1 MANISETAVV
11 EKLSV
16 DPNFASACLEAVGE
30 VLRLTAGSDVRYQDN
45 DSPEG
50 PVEARGFQGKINL
63 TGEWRGEIT
72 VAVPY
77 SLAVL
82 LAARFVGCEPSELDD
97 GSVGE
102 GVGEIANQI
111 AGRVATM
118 LSHEDFRMGI
128 TIPDTVPTSEW
139 HLRPSPSHTVFRFEC
154 LNLPFLLIVS
164 AVCDNSHSERTEQ

>member
-1 MANISETAVV
+1 MSETAVV

-16 DPNFASACLEAVGE
+16 DPDLASVCLEAVSE
-30 VLRLTAGSDVRYQDN
+30 VLKLTAGSDVLYQDN
-45 DSPEG
+45 NSLGD
-50 PVEARGFQGKINL
+50 PVEARGFQGKIKL
-63 TGEWRGEIT
+63 SGQWRGEIT

-118 LSHEDFRMGI
+118 LSREDFRMGI
-128 TIPDTVPTSEW
+128 TIPETAPTSEW

-154 LNLPFLLIVS
+154 ISLPFLLIVS
-164 AVCDNSHSERTEQ
+164 AICDNSHSGRTEQ